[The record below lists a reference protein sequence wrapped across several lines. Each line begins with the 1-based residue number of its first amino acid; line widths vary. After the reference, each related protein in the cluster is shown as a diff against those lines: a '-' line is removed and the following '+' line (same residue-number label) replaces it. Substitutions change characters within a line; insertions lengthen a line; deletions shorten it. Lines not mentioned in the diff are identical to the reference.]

1 MNHNTLNDQVK
12 AYIDN
17 VVKLGFD
24 MYEVT
29 GWIYSPIGE
38 TSEIYAGFPPIEGGL
53 SSIRSIE
60 FSKISRPDVVAVY
73 PESITTQLGFKIR
86 FHITD
91 LRNPIWASFGENGE
105 KIKIFDNLMNWAVS
119 YTGFAREMKDLVVV
133 DGFYEDPDLI
143 REYAMKHLQYNLSD
157 YHKGKRSTDRFIIDG
172 TKERLEKILGTKII
186 NWNKDEYANGVF
198 QYCTP
203 LDPIVYHVDTQT
215 YAAMVF
221 LTPNAPVNT
230 GTAFYKSK
238 ITGATSYTNDNF
250 DAASFEKTF
259 KGLSN
264 ELNFYDS
271 TQYELM
277 DEVANVY
284 NRIVLFNAKRIH
296 AATKYFGDAIENAR
310 FFQLF
315 FFDIE
320 Q

>member
-1 MNHNTLNDQVK
+1 MNHNTLSESVK
-12 AYIDN
+12 MYIDN
-17 VVKLGFD
+17 VVKLNHD

-29 GWIYSPIGE
+29 GWAYSPIGE
-38 TSEIYAGFPPIEGGL
+38 ISHIYAGYLPNERGL
-53 SSIRSIE
+53 ASIRSIE
-60 FSKISRPDVVAVY
+60 FSKMTRPDVVAVY
-73 PESITTQLGFKIR
+73 PESNTDMLGFKIKL
-86 FHITD
+86 HAID
-91 LRNPIWASFGENGE
+91 LRNPIWVSIEHELE
-105 KIKIFDNLMNWAVS
+105 KIKVFDNIMDWAIS
-119 YTGFAREMKDLVVV
+119 YTQFNREMKDLIVV
-133 DGFYEDPDLI
+133 DGFYKDPDLV
-143 REYAMKHLQYNLSD
+143 RDYAMNHLEYDFSD
-157 YHKGKRSTDRFIIDG
+157 YHKGKRSKTKFIIDG
-172 TKERLEKILGTKII
+172 TKERLEKILGAEII
-186 NWNKDEYANGVF
+186 NWNKPEYANGVF

-221 LTPNAPVNT
+221 LTPDAPLNT

-238 ITGATSYTNDNF
+238 ITGATAYSDDNF
-250 DAASFEKTF
+250 DAESFEKTF

-284 NRIVLFNAKRIH
+284 NRLVLFNAKRIH

-315 FFDIE
+315 FFDIK
-320 Q
+320 